1 MVYNVRG
8 QVCQWCHRRIFQN
21 SIDRYFEIICLFKKF
36 FIEKNPI
43 LLPQRWQEMGEP
55 DWSNNAIINIF
66 ETENDFNEYICS
78 QSNCESIWISI
89 DATYSKLNKKGGEYK
104 FHSILNSRPAYRNAD
119 NTYLAYNGYGG
130 S

>member
-1 MVYNVRG
+1 MEISRNFYPRHFNARVNFPTFLHFSNKKNIESVK
-8 QVCQWCHRRIFQN
+8 N
-21 SIDRYFEIICLFKKF
+21 SGILDYDILEIYT
-36 FIEKNPI
+36 N
-43 LLPQRWQEMGEP
+43 
-55 DWSNNAIINIF
+55 
-66 ETENDFNEYICS
+66 
-78 QSNCESIWISI
+78 IWISI